1 MCLSVGDLGQ
11 SRPSSRDRDR
21 HTRMIAAA
29 LILFE
34 PCAFYTSVPSAS
46 IRRVPRAWSS
56 LTESTSQSSD
66 SFFVAARENDADTL
80 KQLLEQD
87 DIDLNAKSVAAQG
100 STALHL
106 AASFGSLD
114 ALEVLV
120 DAGANL
126 ESQVNGARPL
136 HLAAFKNENS
146 IVKRLLE
153 AGADANAEQE
163 DGSTALLEASA
174 AGHALIVDSLLK
186 ANADPNRGTVALPL
200 PSAALK
206 NHTEVV
212 ELLLRGGADP
222 NALETDG
229 ATALLKAAA
238 AGNVRCVE
246 LLLEADANADVSLNG
261 LSALHYAAIEG
272 HLDVVKALIAAGAD
286 VTVEDEGGNTP
297 LRYVLAASEPAKIA
311 HALLQA
317 GAAFEV

>member
-1 MCLSVGDLGQ
+1 M
-11 SRPSSRDRDR
+11 
-21 HTRMIAAA
+21 
-29 LILFE
+29 
-34 PCAFYTSVPSAS
+34 
-46 IRRVPRAWSS
+46 
-56 LTESTSQSSD
+56 TESTSQSSD

-146 IVKRLLE
+146 IVERLLE

-174 AGHALIVDSLLK
+174 AGHALIVESLLK

-222 NALETDG
+222 NAVETDG

-272 HLDVVKALIAAGAD
+272 HLAVVKALIAAGAD

-297 LRYVLAASEPAKIA
+297 LRYVLAASETAKIA